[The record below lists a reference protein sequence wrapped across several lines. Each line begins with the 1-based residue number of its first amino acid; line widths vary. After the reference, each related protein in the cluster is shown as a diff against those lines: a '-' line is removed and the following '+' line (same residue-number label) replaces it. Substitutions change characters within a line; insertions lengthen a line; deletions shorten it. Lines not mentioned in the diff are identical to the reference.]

1 MVLPYSNTG
10 RTIVLYV
17 VRSVSFCNPQV
28 VAVRALRILV
38 AFSAFSLVILVCSE
52 KLSLGSNVKP
62 RILGVLT
69 VGMIML
75 LIVRFN

>member
-17 VRSVSFCNPQV
+17 ARSVSFCNPQV

-38 AFSAFSLVILVCSE
+38 AFSAFPLVILACSE

-62 RILGVLT
+62 SILGVLT
-69 VGMIML
+69 VEL
-75 LIVRFN
+75 V